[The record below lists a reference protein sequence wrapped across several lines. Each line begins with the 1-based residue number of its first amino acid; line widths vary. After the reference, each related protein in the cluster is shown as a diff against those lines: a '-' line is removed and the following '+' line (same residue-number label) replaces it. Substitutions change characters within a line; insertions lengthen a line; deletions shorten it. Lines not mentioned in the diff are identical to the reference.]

1 MPAKGSPPVM
11 IVKLVDDWLPIP
23 DEMLRHL
30 GWTEGTEVEF
40 VPLANKQVVI
50 RKKDLTKGDL
60 SIESEYP

>member
-1 MPAKGSPPVM
+1 MPAKASPPAV
-11 IVKLVDDWLPIP
+11 IVKIVDDWLPIP
-23 DEMLRHL
+23 DEMLQHL

-40 VPLANKQVVI
+40 IPLANKQVLI